1 MCCIYHRYC
10 PVIFHAVAVVY
21 VFACIFFCIAAG
33 VANLRC
39 VGYVALRTL
48 RYMRRLRTWA
58 GNGAVEVA
66 CVDSR
71 TVW

>member
-1 MCCIYHRYC
+1 MLL
-10 PVIFHAVAVVY
+10 VETVACVTYLRAYFVASLRVLRTCVVSDVY
-21 VFACIFFCIAAG
+21 T
-33 VANLRC
+33 LRC
-39 VGYVALRTL
+39 VALSML
-48 RYMRRLRTWA
+48 RYMRRLRTWV

>member
-1 MCCIYHRYC
+1 
-10 PVIFHAVAVVY
+10 
-21 VFACIFFCIAAG
+21 
-33 VANLRC
+33 
-39 VGYVALRTL
+39 L
-48 RYMRRLRTWA
+48 RYMRRLRTWV